1 MMKVFLA
8 ALIVGGATV
17 TGGVIGFLIKR
28 VPKRILE
35 LLLCFASGIM
45 LSASVFSLIEPALCE
60 GGMVTASFGVMLGA
74 LFIGACECVV
84 PNLRFVEDSDNKK
97 ELSGVVMFVF
107 AIAIHNMPEGV
118 AAGVSIGTDD
128 LAVAVSVVCG
138 IAIQNIPEGLVVV
151 PPMLAV
157 GVKPIKVFL
166 IVLLTGAT
174 EVVGAFLG
182 YFATA
187 IFSELMP
194 LFLAFAGGAMLYVLC
209 DEMIPRGRD
218 EGRLGVYV
226 LMSGFVLMTV
236 INEIL

>member
-1 MMKVFLA
+1 
-8 ALIVGGATV
+8 
-17 TGGVIGFLIKR
+17 
-28 VPKRILE
+28 
-35 LLLCFASGIM
+35 
-45 LSASVFSLIEPALCE
+45 
-60 GGMVTASFGVMLGA
+60 
-74 LFIGACECVV
+74 
-84 PNLRFVEDSDNKK
+84 
-97 ELSGVVMFVF
+97 MFVF

-174 EVVGAFLG
+174 EVIGAVLG